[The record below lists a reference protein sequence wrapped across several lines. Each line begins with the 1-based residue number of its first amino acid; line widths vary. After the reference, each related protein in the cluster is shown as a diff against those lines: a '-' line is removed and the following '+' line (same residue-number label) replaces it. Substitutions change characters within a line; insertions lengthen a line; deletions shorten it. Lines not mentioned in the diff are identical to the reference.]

1 MQSAPVFSVP
11 ILDRH
16 LVYAPLHQVVALVDD
31 RARQALVAALTA
43 PAAAPCAAIQPLLD
57 AWHRPAVPPAP
68 AAGPLVSPLFLGLIT
83 TRGCNMA
90 CQYCDFAA
98 PKQASPTMRLE
109 LARAAIDG
117 YLALLAAG
125 KETRAEVHFFGGEP
139 FAAAHIVDFAV
150 AYAGRRA
157 GDLGLKPRFEV
168 TTNGLFGERRC
179 HWVAEHFSAVVLSLD
194 GPPDIQ
200 DRHRPGLLGHSAST
214 VVNRN
219 ARILGQGSAEL
230 IVRCC
235 VTESTVPL
243 LPEITQWIGREFS
256 PTTICLETLVPSS
269 LSAAAG
275 LASPDPWLF
284 ARSFVAAARQLEA
297 MGIQAVL
304 STADVTRLQVSFC
317 PVGKDA
323 LIVAPD
329 GTIAA
334 CYLLPER
341 WREQGLRM
349 ELGYVDET
357 RRSLVIDVRAVER
370 VRTLQVDR
378 KSLCANCLCRY
389 HCAGGCHVNHPSTGQ
404 PGAYT
409 PSCIQTRLVTVATL
423 LHEMHED
430 ALADAWLASAHAARQ
445 VAWRID
451 DRLVA

>member
-1 MQSAPVFSVP
+1 MMQTAPVFSVP
-11 ILDRH
+11 IFDRH
-16 LVYAPLHQVVALVDD
+16 LVYAPLHQLVALVDD
-31 RARQALVAALTA
+31 HARQALGAAI
-43 PAAAPCAAIQPLLD
+43 AAPELAVNTAILPLLIELS
-57 AWHRPAVPPAP
+57 RPTVPPAAP
-68 AAGPLVSPLFLGLIT
+68 AGPLISPLFLGLIT

-98 PKQASPTMRLE
+98 PKRASPTMRVE

-117 YLALLAAG
+117 YMALLAAG
-125 KETRAEVHFFGGEP
+125 KEGKAEVHFFGGEP

-150 AYAGRRA
+150 AYASRRA
-157 GDLGLKPRFEV
+157 AAIGITPRFEV
-168 TTNGLFGERRC
+168 TTNGLFSERRC

-200 DRHRPGLLGHSAST
+200 DNYRPGLLGHTTSA

-219 ARILGQGSAEL
+219 ARILGEGPAEL

-235 VTESTVPL
+235 VTESSVPR
-243 LPEITQWIGREFS
+243 LPEIALWIGREFK
-256 PTTICLETLVPSS
+256 PTTVCLEALVPSA
-269 LSAAAG
+269 LSTAAG
-275 LASPDPWLF
+275 LAAPDPWLF
-284 ARSFVAAARQLEA
+284 ARNFVAAARQLEA
-297 MGIQAVL
+297 IGIQAVL

-341 WREQGLRM
+341 WQEQGLGM

-357 RRSLVIDVRAVER
+357 RRSLVLDGGAVER
-370 VRTLQVDR
+370 VR
-378 KSLCANCLCRY
+378 SLEVGLKPLCTHCLCRY
-389 HCAGGCHVNHPSTGQ
+389 HCAGGCHVNHPSNSP

-409 PSCIQTRLVTVATL
+409 PSCLQTRLVTVATL
-423 LHEMHED
+423 LHEVHED
-430 ALADAWLASAHAARQ
+430 ALADKWLASADAAGPSCLAR
-445 VAWRID
+445 
-451 DRLVA
+451 